1 MDAGTKQLADILNG
15 NRVLEV
21 PYYQRS
27 YVWKEDQ
34 WSRFLSDMEYITS
47 TGRDYFL
54 GSIILK
60 QQPTGISPF
69 DVQSIID
76 GQQRFTTF
84 ALFFKSL
91 CLKTDDPETFESKF
105 MVRDRKTK
113 TRHIAIRHSINDR
126 KDFEAIVA
134 LKKDVPY
141 EPEITSN
148 ITRAYNY
155 FRENINPD
163 KIDVDI
169 LLNHVIFIGISLQ
182 QGEDEQVIF
191 DTINSLGVRL
201 TTGEL
206 LKNYFF
212 TESTREEYEEFWAPI
227 FEKDREMANY
237 WDSEIVSGRLKRAN
251 IDFFFTAY
259 LNIKIQDP
267 AIKVS
272 ADHKVRYRRSEG
284 LFNNYKDLISTYNLD
299 KTTMIYN
306 ILEYALLYHD
316 NINPDIAQGEIPGTP
331 GIERINFLIFV
342 LEYTTIVPYVLYLLK
357 NVADVA
363 ERNAMFGYIES
374 YILRRQICKSD
385 NKNFSDLFSEN
396 LILNQVTTLEA
407 LKDYIENKD
416 DFQALALPRDRKVI
430 KACHDKSYP
439 NKKALAILYLLETAI
454 REGKPHAT
462 KLYPFE
468 RYSLEHLMPKSWKE
482 NWPLPECVTE
492 EDRDDAVSCLGNLAM
507 LPQKLNTSI
516 SNASWATKK
525 AGNGRNQ
532 GIVFYASDIETLANV
547 VTKHSWDETTISE
560 RADWIAAKAIEIWP
574 SYLPEEDEEDSSE
587 ASDIGNSGSN
597 SAGAFTHDRTKFSLN
612 GAPAT
617 SKRQFVLDV
626 VKAYV
631 QKHPDKTFAELKKIF
646 HTDLCSPGFK
656 CIGMICSEAEH
667 TSWDNKYKNKRYS
680 IGQPDGRL
688 CSADGIYFYV
698 NTQWAIDGMDGII
711 KLAKSEGF
719 KVTRQERSTPRGE
732 ADIKEVQDNIA
743 TSIAGGSI
751 DIPVKIKP

>member
-34 WSRFLSDMEYITS
+34 WSRFLSDMEYISS
-47 TGRDYFL
+47 TGKDYFL

-91 CLKTDDPETFESKF
+91 CLKTDDMETFENKF
-105 MVRDRKTK
+105 MVRDRKAK
-113 TRHIAIRHSINDR
+113 TRQIAIRHSINDR
-126 KDFEAIVA
+126 ADFEKIIA
-134 LKKDVPY
+134 LQTDAPY
-141 EPEITSN
+141 MSEHSSN
-148 ITRAYNY
+148 IINAYNY
-155 FRENINPD
+155 FQANINPD
-163 KIDVDI
+163 KVDI
-169 LLNHVIFIGISLQ
+169 DTLLNHVIFIGISLQ

-212 TESTREEYEEFWAPI
+212 TESTREEYEELWAPI
-227 FEKDREMANY
+227 FERDREMANY
-237 WDSEIVSGRLKRAN
+237 WDAEVVSGRLKRAN
-251 IDFFFTAY
+251 IDFFFAAY
-259 LNIKIQDP
+259 LNIKIQDQ

-272 ADHKVRYRRSEG
+272 ADHKMRYRRSEG

-299 KTTMIYN
+299 KKAMIYD

-316 NINPDIAQGEIPGTP
+316 NINPDIAEGDIPGTP
-331 GIERINFLIFV
+331 GIERMNFLIFV

-357 NVADVA
+357 NVKDDA

-385 NKNFSDLFSEN
+385 NKNFSDLFAEN
-396 LILNQVTTLEA
+396 LILNQITTLEN

-416 DFQALALPRDRKVI
+416 DSQALALPRDKKVI

-482 NWPLPECVTE
+482 NWPLPEGVTE
-492 EDRDDAVSCLGNLAM
+492 EDRDDAVYCLGNLAM
-507 LPQKLNTSI
+507 LPSKLNTSI

-525 AGNGRNQ
+525 SGNGRNQ
-532 GIVFYASDIETLANV
+532 GIVFYASDIEALADV
-547 VTKHSWDETTISE
+547 ITKPVWDETTISE
-560 RADWIAAKAIEIWP
+560 RADWIAGKAIAIWP
-574 SYLPEEDEEDSSE
+574 SYLPEEEDDDSL
-587 ASDIGNSGSN
+587 DSGSTN
-597 SAGAFTHDRTKFSLN
+597 GTQTGSASTISHDRTKFSLN

-626 VKAYV
+626 VKAYIK
-631 QKHPDKTFAELKKIF
+631 KHPEKTFDELKTVF
-646 HTDLCSPGFK
+646 HSELCSPGFK
-656 CIGMICSEAEH
+656 CIGLICSEEEH
-667 TSWDNKYKNKRYS
+667 AAWNNKYKNKRYT
-680 IGQPDGRL
+680 IGQPDGTLR
-688 CSADGIYFYV
+688 SADGVNFYV
-698 NTQWAIDGMDGII
+698 NTQWSIDGMAGILN
-711 KLAKSEGF
+711 LAKSEGF
-719 KVTRQERSTPRGE
+719 KVTKQERPDPTPSPSLFE
-732 ADIKEVQDNIA
+732 
-743 TSIAGGSI
+743 
-751 DIPVKIKP
+751 

>member
-1 MDAGTKQLADILNG
+1 MDAGKKQLADILNG

-27 YVWKEDQ
+27 YVWKEEQ
-34 WSRFLSDMEYITS
+34 WARFISDMEYITS
-47 TGRDYFL
+47 TNKDYFL

-69 DVQSIID
+69 DIQSIID

-91 CLKTDDPETFESKF
+91 CLKTEDPKTFEDKF
-105 MVRDRKTK
+105 MVWDRKERTHK
-113 TRHIAIRHSINDR
+113 IAIRHSINDR
-126 KDFEAIVA
+126 KDFEAIIA
-134 LKKDVPY
+134 LQEDVPY
-141 EPEITSN
+141 KPAVDSN
-148 ITRAYNY
+148 LARAYNY
-155 FRENINPD
+155 FQENINPE

-212 TESTREEYEEFWAPI
+212 TESTREEYEELWAPI
-227 FEKDREMANY
+227 FEKDRELANY
-237 WDSEIVSGRLKRAN
+237 WDAEVVSGRLKRTN

-267 AIKVS
+267 DIKVS
-272 ADHKVRYRRSEG
+272 ADHKMRYRRSEG
-284 LFNNYKDLISTYNLD
+284 LFNNYKDLISTYGLD
-299 KTTMIYN
+299 KKKMIYD
-306 ILEYALLYHD
+306 ILDYALIYHD
-316 NINPDIAQGEIPGTP
+316 NINPDIAEGEIPGTP
-331 GIERINFLIFV
+331 GIERMNFLIFV
-342 LEYTTIVPYVLYLLK
+342 LEYTTIVPYVLYLLM
-357 NVADVA
+357 NVKDDE

-385 NKNFSDLFSEN
+385 NKNFSDLFAEN
-396 LILNQVTTLEA
+396 LILNRVTTLEA

-416 DFQALALPRDRKVI
+416 DSQALALPRDRKVI

-462 KLYPFE
+462 KLYPFD
-468 RYSLEHLMPKSWKE
+468 RYSLEHLMPRSWKE
-482 NWPLPECVTE
+482 NWPLPAGVTE
-492 EDRDDAVSCLGNLAM
+492 EDRDDAVYCLGNLAM

-532 GIVFYASDIETLANV
+532 GIVFYASDIETLADV
-547 VTKHSWDETTISE
+547 VTKPEWNETTISE
-560 RADWIAAKAIEIWP
+560 RSDWIADKAIAIWP
-574 SYLPEEDEEDSSE
+574 SYLPEEDEDQEGP
-587 ASDIGNSGSN
+587 ASGDNDTARTVRNSN
-597 SAGAFTHDRTKFSLN
+597 QDRTQFSLN
-612 GAPAT
+612 GNPAT
-617 SKRQFVLDV
+617 SKSQFVLDV

-631 QKHPDKTFAELKKIF
+631 AKYPKKTFAQLEEVFPIS
-646 HTDLCSPGFK
+646 LCSKGYKF
-656 CIGMICSEAEH
+656 IGLLCPEDRHEA
-667 TSWDNKYKNKRYS
+667 WDNKYKFKRYS
-680 IGQPDGRL
+680 ITRPDGTL
-688 CSADGIYFYV
+688 TSADGIKFYV
-698 NTQWAIDGMDGII
+698 NTQWSIDGMPGIV
-711 KLAKSEGF
+711 KLAKAEGF
-719 KVTRQERSTPRGE
+719 KVSSQ
-732 ADIKEVQDNIA
+732 
-743 TSIAGGSI
+743 
-751 DIPVKIKP
+751 

>member
-1 MDAGTKQLADILNG
+1 MDAGKKQLADILNG

-27 YVWKEDQ
+27 YVWKEEQ
-34 WSRFLSDMEYITS
+34 WSRFISDMEYITS
-47 TGRDYFL
+47 TNKDYFL

-69 DVQSIID
+69 DIQSIID

-91 CLKTDDPETFESKF
+91 CLKTDDPKTFEDKF
-105 MVRDRKTK
+105 MVWDRKEK
-113 TRHIAIRHSINDR
+113 AHKIAIRHSINDR
-126 KDFEAIVA
+126 KDFEAIIDLQEDA
-134 LKKDVPY
+134 PY
-141 EPEITSN
+141 HPSVESN

-155 FRENINPD
+155 FHKNINPE

-206 LKNYFF
+206 LKNHFF
-212 TESTREEYEEFWAPI
+212 TESTREEYEELWAPI

-237 WDSEIVSGRLKRAN
+237 WDAEVVSGRLKRPN
-251 IDFFFTAY
+251 IDFFFAAY

-272 ADHKVRYRRSEG
+272 ADHKMRYRRSVG

-299 KTTMIYN
+299 KKTMIYD

-316 NINPDIAQGEIPGTP
+316 NINPDIATGEIPGTP
-331 GIERINFLIFV
+331 GIERMNFLIFV

-357 NVADVA
+357 NVPDVA

-385 NKNFSDLFSEN
+385 NKNFSDLFAEN

-407 LKDYIENKD
+407 LKNYIENKD
-416 DFQALALPRDRKVI
+416 DSQALALPRDKKVI
-430 KACHDKSYP
+430 KSCHDKSYP

-468 RYSLEHLMPKSWKE
+468 RYSLEHLMPRSWKE
-482 NWPLPECVTE
+482 NWPIPEGVTE
-492 EDRDDAVSCLGNLAM
+492 EDREDVISCLGNLAM

-532 GIVFYASDIETLANV
+532 GIVFYASDIETLADV
-547 VTKHSWDETTISE
+547 VTKPEWNETMISE
-560 RADWIAAKAIEIWP
+560 RADWIADKAVGIWP
-574 SYLPEEDEEDSSE
+574 SYLPEEDEGQNAAAEG
-587 ASDIGNSGSN
+587 GNATTRTVRNSN
-597 SAGAFTHDRTKFSLN
+597 QDRTQYSLN
-612 GAPAT
+612 GNPAT
-617 SKRQFVLDV
+617 SKSQFVLDI

-631 QKHPDKTFAELKKIF
+631 ANHPEKTFEELEEVFPIS
-646 HTDLCSPGFK
+646 LCSKGYKFL
-656 CIGMICSEAEH
+656 GLLCSEEKHAA
-667 TSWDNKYKNKRYS
+667 WDNKYKDKRYS
-680 IGQPDGRL
+680 IGQPDGTL
-688 CSADGIYFYV
+688 TSADGIKFYV
-698 NTQWAIDGMDGII
+698 NTQWSIDGMPGIV
-711 KLAKSEGF
+711 KLAKAEGF
-719 KVTRQERSTPRGE
+719 KVTTL
-732 ADIKEVQDNIA
+732 
-743 TSIAGGSI
+743 
-751 DIPVKIKP
+751 

>member
-47 TGRDYFL
+47 TGKDYFL

-69 DVQSIID
+69 DLQSIID

-84 ALFFKSL
+84 ALFFKAL
-91 CLKTDDPETFESKF
+91 CLKTDDMETFDSKF

-113 TRHIAIRHSINDR
+113 TRQIAIRHSINDR
-126 KDFEAIVA
+126 KDFEAIIA
-134 LKKDVPY
+134 MDKDEQYVSELP
-141 EPEITSN
+141 SN
-148 ITRAYNY
+148 IIKAYNY
-155 FRENINPD
+155 FQENIKPE
-163 KIDVDI
+163 KIDIDV

-212 TESTREEYEEFWAPI
+212 TESTREEYEELWMPI
-227 FEKDREMANY
+227 FEKDRELANY
-237 WDSEIVSGRLKRAN
+237 WDAEVTSGRLKRAN

-267 AIKVS
+267 NIKVS
-272 ADHKVRYRRSEG
+272 ADHKMRYRRSEG
-284 LFNNYKDLISTYNLD
+284 LFNNYKDLIGTYNLD
-299 KTTMIYN
+299 KKEMIYD

-316 NINPDIAQGEIPGTP
+316 NINPNIAKGDIPGTP

-357 NVADVA
+357 NVNDIE

-385 NKNFSDLFSEN
+385 NKNFSDLFAEM

-407 LKDYIENKD
+407 LKDYIENKED
-416 DFQALALPRDRKVI
+416 SQALALPRDRQI
-430 KACHDKSYP
+430 TKACHTQWYP
-439 NKKALAILYLLETAI
+439 NKKALAILYLIETAI

-468 RYSLEHLMPKSWKE
+468 RYSLEHIMPKSWKE
-482 NWPLPECVTE
+482 NWPVHPKYTE
-492 EDRDDAVSCLGNLAM
+492 DQREDAIHCLGNLAM
-507 LPQKLNTSI
+507 LPSKLNTSI
-516 SNASWATKK
+516 SNASWTDKK
-525 AGNGRNQ
+525 NGKGKNL
-532 GIVFYASDIETLANV
+532 GITHYAADIETLADVITQPKWNE
-547 VTKHSWDETTISE
+547 ETIAE
-560 RADWIAAKAIEIWP
+560 RANWIAAKAIETWP
-574 SYLPEEDEEDSSE
+574 SFLPEEEEGEE
-587 ASDIGNSGSN
+587 ALTTTIGSGN
-597 SAGAFTHDRTKFSLN
+597 LKLALN
-612 GAPAT
+612 GG
-617 SKRQFVLDV
+617 SYVSMSRFVLDV
-626 VKAYV
+626 VRAYIS
-631 QKHPDKTFAELKKIF
+631 KHPDATYAQLKEVFSDK
-646 HTDLCSPGFK
+646 LCCSGYKFK
-656 CIGMICSEAEH
+656 GLLCTEEEYNA
-667 TSWDNKYKNKRYS
+667 WDNKLKPKRYM
-680 IGQPDGRL
+680 PDGPDRRL
-688 CSADGIYFYV
+688 VSADEIVFFV
-698 NTQWAIDGMDGII
+698 NTQWTKDGINGII
-711 KLAKSEGF
+711 KIAKAEGF
-719 KVTRQERSTPRGE
+719 KVSTKLP
-732 ADIKEVQDNIA
+732 DP
-743 TSIAGGSI
+743 TLFT
-751 DIPVKIKP
+751 

>member
-47 TGRDYFL
+47 TGKDYFL

-69 DVQSIID
+69 DRQSIID
-76 GQQRFTTF
+76 GQQRFTTL

-91 CLKTDDPETFESKF
+91 CLKTNDMETFDSKF
-105 MVRDRKTK
+105 RVRDRKTGTK
-113 TRHIAIRHSINDR
+113 PIAILHSINDR
-126 KDFEAIVA
+126 KDFQAIIELDA
-134 LKKDVPY
+134 DVPY
-141 EPEITSN
+141 DASVPSN
-148 ITRAYNY
+148 IVNAYN
-155 FRENINPD
+155 FFQKNINPEKLD
-163 KIDVDI
+163 IDI

-212 TESTREEYEEFWAPI
+212 TESTREEYEELWMPI
-227 FEKDREMANY
+227 FEKDRELANY
-237 WDSEIVSGRLKRAN
+237 WDAEVVSGRLKRAN

-272 ADHKVRYRRSEG
+272 TDHKVRYRRYEG

-299 KTTMIYN
+299 KKSMIYD
-306 ILEYALLYHD
+306 ILDYALLYHD
-316 NINPDIAQGEIPGTP
+316 NIRPDIAKGDIPGTP

-357 NVADVA
+357 NVTDIQ

-396 LILNQVTTLEA
+396 LIVNRIITLEL
-407 LKDYIENKD
+407 LKDYLENKD
-416 DFQALALPRDRKVI
+416 DEQALAIPRDCKLI
-430 KACHDKSYP
+430 SACHHQWYA
-439 NKKALAILYLLETAI
+439 NKKALAILYLLETSI

-468 RYSLEHLMPKSWKE
+468 RYSLEHIMPKSWKE
-482 NWPLPECVTE
+482 NWPLSNGTTE
-492 EDRDDAVSCLGNLAM
+492 DQREESVYCLGNLAM
-507 LPQKLNTSI
+507 LPSKLNTAI
-516 SNASWATKK
+516 SNASWQTKK
-525 AGNGRNQ
+525 EGKGKNL
-532 GIVFYASDIETLANV
+532 GIVHYA
-547 VTKHSWDETTISE
+547 
-560 RADWIAAKAIEIWP
+560 
-574 SYLPEEDEEDSSE
+574 
-587 ASDIGNSGSN
+587 
-597 SAGAFTHDRTKFSLN
+597 
-612 GAPAT
+612 
-617 SKRQFVLDV
+617 
-626 VKAYV
+626 
-631 QKHPDKTFAELKKIF
+631 
-646 HTDLCSPGFK
+646 
-656 CIGMICSEAEH
+656 
-667 TSWDNKYKNKRYS
+667 
-680 IGQPDGRL
+680 
-688 CSADGIYFYV
+688 
-698 NTQWAIDGMDGII
+698 
-711 KLAKSEGF
+711 
-719 KVTRQERSTPRGE
+719 
-732 ADIKEVQDNIA
+732 
-743 TSIAGGSI
+743 
-751 DIPVKIKP
+751 